1 MRDADLP
8 EPAVTQPEENPM
20 AADEL
25 DSPEDRPQVT
35 SLRPTPGG
43 FSQRRLLNVA
53 SVVVGGIVLLA
64 LAIHWLPNALPK
76 GPNAV
81 ATRTAQAF
89 NAHLPPVRG
98 TGWKSI
104 APNWAQDIA
113 FTANGAL
120 GYACGAYPPNPLVF
134 FGVYDTHQ
142 NTWKE
147 MPTPATGG
155 SSCRVFVSPD
165 AGNYVVIAV
174 DSCVPV
180 GNCSI
185 SYPAS
190 RLYESYDG
198 GEDWAELRLPS
209 VVDVY
214 SVAWTNS
221 PGLYSRLF
229 LAVRGN
235 LAVDNTTIAV
245 NAPSH
250 LLVRQRDGSFV
261 EVNAQRLV
269 GHAMQFGNISLMSSG
284 TTLYA
289 MLDGLS
295 CDRYC
300 AIQVRS
306 SDDGASWTQFSTNY
320 QGCPIIPMATQPYSH
335 VLIGSAFLPAQG
347 VLVPLKSV
355 NDGDSWQ
362 ELPPFPTNPSTGGA
376 VMFAAPDDSVYA
388 FCYGDANVVYALRHG
403 AAHWQTIAPLPNGTP
418 VTVQYDAAGHARA
431 LWGRANIPTSALG
444 LEYYPLQG
452 SR

>member
-8 EPAVTQPEENPM
+8 KPAVTQPEENPT
-20 AADEL
+20 AEDEW
-25 DSPEDRPQVT
+25 DSSEERPQVT
-35 SLRPTPGG
+35 SLQPTPGG
-43 FSQRRLLNVA
+43 FSQRRLLNVV
-53 SVVVGGIVLLA
+53 SVVVAAVALLA

-76 GPNAV
+76 WPNAA
-81 ATRTAQAF
+81 ATRVAQTF
-89 NAHLPPVRG
+89 NAHLAPIRG
-98 TGWKSI
+98 SGWKTI
-104 APNWAQDIA
+104 GPDWAQDIA

-120 GYACGAYPPNPLVF
+120 GYACGRNPLNGSF
-134 FGVYDTHQ
+134 FVAVYDTHQ
-142 NTWKE
+142 DTWME
-147 MPTPATGG
+147 LPTPATGG
-155 SSCRVFVSPD
+155 NSCQVFVSPY
-165 AGNYVVIAV
+165 AGNDVVIAV
-174 DSCVPV
+174 DSCVIV
-180 GNCSI
+180 GSCSI

-198 GEDWAELRLPS
+198 GEEWTEIRLPS
-209 VVDVY
+209 VVDIY
-214 SVAWTNS
+214 SVAWTNAT
-221 PGLYSRLF
+221 RLNSAQF

-235 LAVDNTTIAV
+235 LAVESTIIPVNT
-245 NAPSH
+245 PSH

-261 EVNAQRLV
+261 EVDAQRLV

-295 CDRYC
+295 CDTYC

-306 SDDGASWTQFSTNY
+306 SDDGAYWSQFSANY
-320 QGCPIIPMATQPYSH
+320 EGSPIIPMATQPYSH
-335 VLIGSAFLPAQG
+335 ILIGSAFLPKQG

-362 ELPPFPTNPSTGGA
+362 NLPSFPTNPSTGGA

-403 AAHWQTIAPLPNGTP
+403 ATHWQAIAPLPNGTP
-418 VTVQYDAAGHARA
+418 VTVQYDAAGHAIA

-444 LEYYPLQG
+444 LEYFPLQG
-452 SR
+452 SH